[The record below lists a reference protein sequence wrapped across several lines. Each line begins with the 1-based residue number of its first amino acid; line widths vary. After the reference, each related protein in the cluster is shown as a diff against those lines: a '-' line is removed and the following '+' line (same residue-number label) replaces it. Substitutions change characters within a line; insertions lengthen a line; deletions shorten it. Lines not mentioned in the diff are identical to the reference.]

1 MGPGIS
7 TSSCFSGAFL
17 LFGAPR
23 VGLAERDAPG
33 CLRTAWRF
41 PGCRNSTEATRSGAT
56 SAKCATDTLVKYVKG
71 MGPALVLPLP
81 GQGLWIYLKAAWP
94 GRKGEEVSC
103 LLASFFAK
111 DDDCFGKIY
120 CVRDEK
126 RICGII

>member
-1 MGPGIS
+1 MLSGSAWQRGMPQGASGQPGGS
-7 TSSCFSGAFL
+7 
-17 LFGAPR
+17 
-23 VGLAERDAPG
+23 LAA
-33 CLRTAWRF
+33 AA
-41 PGCRNSTEATRSGAT
+41 STEATHSGAT
-56 SAKCATDTLVKYVKG
+56 SAKRATDTLVKYVKG

-81 GQGLWIYLKAAWP
+81 GQGLWIFLKAAWP

-111 DDDCFGKIY
+111 DDDCFCKIY